1 MTFKEAVE
9 LALFTAAFTFL
20 ANLIFSKIK
29 ISFNLFEQKR
39 NLKREYSFSM
49 LTNLY
54 LELYAII
61 AQSEYV
67 RYFHSIDGNFDDV
80 PFLELSQKK
89 ITTKINFSNGSTE
102 IKTNEFSVKDAI
114 TEFSKENIAKTI
126 FENKK
131 YASQTLLKLAV
142 AYRYINKH
150 YLDKTLQADL
160 LERFQVEEL
169 ITIRKMVVLI
179 VKETNELLKICGMDY
194 NSSEME
200 SGHLVNG
207 IVD

>member
-9 LALFTAAFTFL
+9 LALFTATFTFL
-20 ANLIFSKIK
+20 ANLVFSKIK

-67 RYFHSIDGNFDDV
+67 RYFHSIDGDFDDI

-89 ITTKINFSNGSTE
+89 VETKVNFSNGSAE
-102 IKTNEFSVKDAI
+102 IKTNEFTVKDAI

-126 FENKK
+126 LENKK

-142 AYRYINKH
+142 AYRYVNKH
-150 YLDKTLQADL
+150 YLDNTIEPNL
-160 LERFQVEEL
+160 LDKFQIEEL
-169 ITIRKMVVLI
+169 LTIRKMVILI

-194 NSSEME
+194 NSSEMG